1 MKKQIFTLV
10 LLLLTFCV
18 STQAQEENNPVIYQA
33 FVRDGRVVDDNGGY
47 ISILDALTLKELGQ
61 IDLVSFDP
69 QRIEITKDRK
79 RAFVN
84 HTPGTDRK
92 GVVVVDFEQKR
103 VIRKLF
109 DNTSVYEM
117 KLAPNGTMWI
127 LLNEPK
133 EIVIV
138 EPDSLQVRERITLD
152 ESPRNIIFSSDGQK
166 AYVSLF
172 TKDVVVLNAING
184 NKIAVIENLPERD
197 KILVRPQE
205 LALSSDDKFLF
216 VGSKETVSVV
226 ETRLFQVVSRFK
238 IENTTGFLGGDLL
251 LKIDPNTNFLYA
263 CGYFGTRLSVYDTNK
278 MQLIKV
284 LPIPSLGDLG
294 QSTGIIT
301 YLQLSPNK
309 DVLYVNQFY
318 GVSFLELQNN
328 TFFANTL
335 TSSGRGFPNPFS
347 LGLVP
352 TGDFSIGQA
361 PTLQTTS
368 PTTSQQVIAGQPLT
382 IRWNTTVAPQSYAI
396 ASHKVELSTDGGS
409 TFTTIPG
416 AGRLSAEAQEF
427 TWQVPS
433 DIEIQNKVQIRVST
447 VDLGAR
453 RADSPTGNFSIIKM
467 PTGDTQAP
475 MVNFLSPK
483 GGERFTSGDN
493 LQITWMSS
501 DNVAVTSQDLSLST
515 DGGNT
520 FPITLASGLPATT
533 QSFSFPI
540 PMSLQSDQARLRLI
554 VRDSA
559 GNMSQALTPSSF
571 RIELGADTIAPVVTI
586 AQPSANQRLIAGQP
600 IDVKWQ
606 STDNRQLVSQTLQL
620 SLDGGKTFATV
631 ANFGASDNSFIINNI
646 EELNITNAQGIVRIT
661 ATDTS
666 GNIGQASVMFS
677 TSSAITSATYQAKI
691 LSLTGIGFISNANGS
706 TTKLFVNEREITITP
721 TMLSNNSLT
730 IKGNKKK
737 LGIARGNNTVRLLV
751 NGVSSNTL
759 PFTF

>member
-1 MKKQIFTLV
+1 MKKYFFLFF
-10 LLLLTFCV
+10 LFFLFLTNI
-18 STQAQEENNPVIYQA
+18 QAQEQSRSIIYQA
-33 FVRDGRVVDDNGGY
+33 FIKQGDGNKGGY
-47 ISILDALTLKELGQ
+47 LSVVDALTLKELGQ
-61 IDLVSFDP
+61 IDLSPFNP
-69 QRIEITKDRK
+69 QRLEIAKDNK
-79 RAFVN
+79 IAFVISN
-84 HTPGTDRK
+84 PFVDEKK
-92 GVVVVDFEQKR
+92 GMTVVDLEQR
-103 VIRKLF
+103 RIVRRMF
-109 DNTSVYEM
+109 DGVGVYEV
-117 KLAPNGTMWI
+117 KLAPNGLMWVF
-127 LLNEPK
+127 LNETK
-133 EIVIV
+133 EISIIDPKTLRVV
-138 EPDSLQVRERITLD
+138 SRITFD
-152 ESPRNIIFSSDGQK
+152 ESPRNAIFSPDGK
-166 AYVSLF
+166 LAYVSLLV
-172 TKDVVVLNAING
+172 KDVIVVDVTSG
-184 NKIAVIENLPERD
+184 NKITTIEDLPQRD
-197 KILVRPQE
+197 SSQVRPQE
-205 LALSSDDKFLF
+205 IEVSPDGKLLF
-216 VGSKETVSVV
+216 VGSKDTVSVF
-226 ETRLFQVVSRFK
+226 ETRFFHLTNRFK
-238 IENTTGFLGGDLL
+238 VPNPSFFGDLL
-251 LKIDPNTNFLYA
+251 LEIGSDGKFLYISK
-263 CGYFGTRLSVYDTNK
+263 YIGTGLSIYDVDKNVVKTLSGFITGVPSKGANSELK
-278 MQLIKV
+278 YSSANEILYIVQDYGV
-284 LPIPSLGDLG
+284 LLFDPITEEFIANPLT
-294 QSTGIIT
+294 STGI
-301 YLQLSPNK
+301 
-309 DVLYVNQFY
+309 
-318 GVSFLELQNN
+318 
-328 TFFANTL
+328 
-335 TSSGRGFPNPFS
+335 GFPNPFS
-347 LGLVP
+347 SGIAF

-361 PTLQTTS
+361 PALQTTS
-368 PTTSQQVIAGQPLT
+368 PTTNQQVVAGQPLT

-396 ASHKVELSTDGGS
+396 ASHKVELSTDGGT
-409 TFTTIPG
+409 TFTTITG
-416 AGRLSAEAQEF
+416 AERLSAEAQEF
-427 TWQVPS
+427 TWQVP
-433 DIEIQNKVQIRVST
+433 DIEILNKVQIRVST

-453 RADSPTGNFSIIKM
+453 RADSFTGNFSIVKGGGQ
-467 PTGDTQAP
+467 TGDTQAP
-475 MVNFLSPK
+475 MVTFLSPK

-520 FPITLASGLPATT
+520 FPISLASGLPATT

-540 PMSLQSDQARLRLI
+540 PMSLQSDQSRLRLI

-571 RIELGADTIAPVVTI
+571 RIELGADTIAPTVTI

-606 STDNRQLVSQTLQL
+606 STDNRQLVSQALQL

-677 TSSAITSATYQAKI
+677 TGSAITSATYQAKI
-691 LSLTGIGFISNANGS
+691 LSLTGIGFISNASGS